1 MKFEFK
7 FADPGE
13 GVHEGELLQWHVQPG
28 DQIENEQLLA
38 EVMTEKVTVE
48 LASPVVGKL
57 ISLEYEIGDIITV
70 GSTML
75 IIDTSETSLKKSDK
89 SFVELSDKIEKDDS
103 LFTASTPF
111 NHVLTD
117 KKSMNIV
124 NKKPLAPPSIR
135 KQAREQN
142 IDLKAIIG
150 SGPAGRITRKDFDEY
165 RDLRE
170 NMVIPKTHEKPVI
183 SRKDEIK
190 PLRGLRRNI
199 AKAMRKSK
207 DTAAHY
213 TYFEEVD
220 MSSLDSMKNKSK
232 SLAEER
238 GIKISYLPLV
248 IKCLIPALRKFPI
261 FNSSLN
267 DENGEIVIKG
277 DINIGIAVNT
287 DEGLVV
293 PVVKN
298 VDQKNIW
305 ELAQEISDLAQKA
318 RDGELKLN
326 DVKGGT
332 FTVTSVGNLG
342 GFAATPIIRW
352 PEVAILGLMRNKLRP
367 VVIEQHGKP
376 EIAIRPV
383 MMLSLT
389 IDHRVID
396 GAVGAMFTNE
406 LVRYL
411 ENPAILL
418 LEENY

>member
-13 GVHEGELLQWHVQPG
+13 GVHEGELLQWYVQPG

-57 ISLEYEIGDIITV
+57 ISLEYEVGDIITV
-70 GSTML
+70 GSTLL
-75 IIDTSETSLKKSDK
+75 IIDTSETDMQNSDK
-89 SFVELSDKIEKDDS
+89 SNVELSDKAEKDDS

-111 NHVLTD
+111 KQVLTG
-117 KKSMNIV
+117 KKETKIV
-124 NKKPLAPPSIR
+124 NRRPLASPSIR
-135 KQAREQN
+135 KQARIQN
-142 IDLKAIIG
+142 IDLTAIIG
-150 SGPAGRITRKDFDEY
+150 SGPAGRITRMDFDKY
-165 RDLRE
+165 RDSRE
-170 NMVIPKTHEKPVI
+170 NLVITKTHEKPVV
-183 SRKDEIK
+183 SRKDEIN

-220 MSSLDSMKNKSK
+220 MSSLDSMKNQSK

-293 PVVKN
+293 PVVRN

-305 ELAQEISDLAQKA
+305 ELAQEIADLAQKA
-318 RDGELKLN
+318 REGKLKLN
-326 DVKGGT
+326 DVTGGT
-332 FTVTSVGNLG
+332 FTITSVGNLG

-352 PEVAILGLMRNKLRP
+352 PEVAILGLMRKKLRP
-367 VVIEQHGKP
+367 VVIEQNGKP

-389 IDHRVID
+389 LDHRVID

-411 ENPAILL
+411 ENPAMLL
-418 LEENY
+418 LEEEY

>member
-396 GAVGAMFTNE
+396 GAVG
-406 LVRYL
+406 V
-411 ENPAILL
+411 I
-418 LEENY
+418 

>member
-220 MSSLDSMKNKSK
+220 MSSLDSMKNQSK

-352 PEVAILGLMRNKLRP
+352 PEVAILGLMSDTSCND
-367 VVIEQHGKP
+367 VIP
-376 EIAIRPV
+376 
-383 MMLSLT
+383 
-389 IDHRVID
+389 
-396 GAVGAMFTNE
+396 
-406 LVRYL
+406 
-411 ENPAILL
+411 
-418 LEENY
+418 NYRSPCYRWCCWSYVH